1 MTVLW
6 KTAQEMG
13 ELKEADFKVAPFL
26 EDEQTKE
33 VIAVENTQEEK
44 SADEQNAEETAR
56 ATKKLQSYV
65 RAIARRNKH
74 IKRLEAVAAK
84 EEELRAAAAAKEEE
98 LRATAAAKEEE
109 LRAAA
114 AKEGEGKGKREKE
127 RKDAV
132 VNNREGETANAKKRE
147 EKERNTKSSI
157 SNYFMTDNVDNIEQ
171 RFRDFVKEYGQKATQ
186 QFTEAELKKIDKAV
200 IKRAIKK
207 ISELYPIPSPQ
218 PTAPKISI
226 RTTNALIEVL
236 GKTIK
241 KKDNVKELFD
251 LNNIK
256 ITSTELDAIFKE
268 YFKNGNGINKN
279 KISSIMDSE
288 SKDNDS
294 ENIEFIVNRIAGIS
308 KDDLIELFKTSG
320 IRLNEDEKIKLQAK
334 YFEDNKLQMEKLI
347 ELYGI
352 K

>member
-1 MTVLW
+1 
-6 KTAQEMG
+6 
-13 ELKEADFKVAPFL
+13 
-26 EDEQTKE
+26 
-33 VIAVENTQEEK
+33 
-44 SADEQNAEETAR
+44 
-56 ATKKLQSYV
+56 
-65 RAIARRNKH
+65 
-74 IKRLEAVAAK
+74 
-84 EEELRAAAAAKEEE
+84 
-98 LRATAAAKEEE
+98 
-109 LRAAA
+109 
-114 AKEGEGKGKREKE
+114 
-127 RKDAV
+127 